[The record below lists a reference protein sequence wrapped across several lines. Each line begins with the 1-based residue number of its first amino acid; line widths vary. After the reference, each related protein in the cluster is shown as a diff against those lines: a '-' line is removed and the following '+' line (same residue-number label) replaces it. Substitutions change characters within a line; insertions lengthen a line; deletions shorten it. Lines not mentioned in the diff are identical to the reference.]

1 MSQFCISCGVE
12 NQNEAKFCKS
22 CGQKLKTQ
30 EEYEFDIKEKSS
42 YSENNIHR
50 NRQDSF
56 IAAGNFSLFSFSG
69 CISRQT
75 YWAIIFAT
83 NAIPLIVV
91 FIAIVVAIV
100 YSAELNFDPRSIDKE
115 SLVFIFIIPT
125 FLWLWI
131 GFVTSIKRL
140 RDANFS
146 AWLYLINI
154 IPYLGTLIILVL
166 NGFFPSVEEENKYCK
181 SRNNLSSKA
190 IKWAYSLSII
200 PIILIVMAI
209 VLSKLTDN
217 NENVNDV
224 LTKIPIEK
232 EIINTAREIPTNVLT
247 DKDKPHIRMETYTTD
262 QKETPA
268 TFSEEKELPPYE
280 SEKPNSKWIDVSK
293 STCLE
298 NGGEWKKSENKLNM
312 VCSTE
317 DWKVAKNICFKSKGR
332 LPFTDEFSDMIST
345 CGIEVSDGYYTNEND
360 KNMNYKNCYSRLGF
374 GPESYWSSFI
384 YDNYT
389 DEEQP
394 VSIADAT
401 LPRYYENNSRSVRC
415 QKSKN
420 IQANEYQ
427 NSAIQKNTG
436 WIDISSSVCENNG
449 GKYIDVRRRID
460 TEFVK
465 TGAKACSANWEQANK
480 MCLISGGR
488 LASEEEFEKIITSCG
503 GVLYDK
509 NDNNKKLS
517 YKQCYNNLGF
527 TTSYYWNSL
536 EVGSDKR
543 GVVNFDTGS
552 LGLDNQ
558 GKDFPVRCL
567 NQ

>member
-1 MSQFCISCGVE
+1 MSQFCIACGAE

-42 YSENNIHR
+42 YSGNNTHR
-50 NRQDSF
+50 NHQDLF
-56 IAAGNFSLFSFSG
+56 IEDGDFSLFSFSG
-69 CISRQT
+69 CISRKT

-100 YSAELNFDPRSIDKE
+100 YSTELNFDPRSIDKE

-232 EIINTAREIPTNVLT
+232 EIINTASEIPTNALI
-247 DKDKPHIRMETYTTD
+247 DKDTPHIRMETYTTD
-262 QKETPA
+262 QNRYVKLI
-268 TFSEEKELPPYE
+268 S
-280 SEKPNSKWIDVSK
+280 N
-293 STCLE
+293 
-298 NGGEWKKSENKLNM
+298 KKSCIVEYNHLWNNGVEMTNCLNY
-312 VCSTE
+312 
-317 DWKVAKNICFKSKGR
+317 KSKDNEQMLCTEEDNCIKRDEVNYFLVSGKKFQENYDKYIT
-332 LPFTDEFSDMIST
+332 PFIGEKTFNFDGGSGTGKSIEITNNAIVTIMLH
-345 CGIEVSDGYYTNEND
+345 GIYSSSIIYQG
-360 KNMNYKNCYSRLGF
+360 KYKNLTKESPYMLIEDVLCYKEPGF
-374 GPESYWSSFI
+374 EMQC
-384 YDNYT
+384 T
-389 DEEQP
+389 
-394 VSIADAT
+394 
-401 LPRYYENNSRSVRC
+401 
-415 QKSKN
+415 
-420 IQANEYQ
+420 
-427 NSAIQKNTG
+427 
-436 WIDISSSVCENNG
+436 
-449 GKYIDVRRRID
+449 
-460 TEFVK
+460 
-465 TGAKACSANWEQANK
+465 
-480 MCLISGGR
+480 
-488 LASEEEFEKIITSCG
+488 
-503 GVLYDK
+503 
-509 NDNNKKLS
+509 KL
-517 YKQCYNNLGF
+517 
-527 TTSYYWNSL
+527 
-536 EVGSDKR
+536 
-543 GVVNFDTGS
+543 
-552 LGLDNQ
+552 
-558 GKDFPVRCL
+558 
-567 NQ
+567 

>member
-1 MSQFCISCGVE
+1 MSQFCIACGAE

-42 YSENNIHR
+42 YSGNNTHR
-50 NRQDSF
+50 NHQDLF
-56 IAAGNFSLFSFSG
+56 IEDGDFSLFSFSG
-69 CISRQT
+69 CISRKT

-100 YSAELNFDPRSIDKE
+100 YSTELNFDPRSIDKE

-224 LTKIPIEK
+224 LANIPIEK
-232 EIINTAREIPTNVLT
+232 EIINTAREIPTNALI
-247 DKDKPHIRMETYTTD
+247 DKDTPHIRMETYTTD
-262 QKETPA
+262 QNRYVKLI
-268 TFSEEKELPPYE
+268 S
-280 SEKPNSKWIDVSK
+280 N
-293 STCLE
+293 
-298 NGGEWKKSENKLNM
+298 KKSCIVEYNHLWNNGVEMTNCLNY
-312 VCSTE
+312 
-317 DWKVAKNICFKSKGR
+317 KSKDNEQMLCTEEDNCIKRDEVNYFLVSGKKFQENYDKYIT
-332 LPFTDEFSDMIST
+332 PFIGEKTFNFDGGSGTGKSIEITNNAIVTIMLH
-345 CGIEVSDGYYTNEND
+345 GIYSSSIIYQG
-360 KNMNYKNCYSRLGF
+360 KYKNLTKESPYMLIEDVLCYKEPGF
-374 GPESYWSSFI
+374 EMQC
-384 YDNYT
+384 T
-389 DEEQP
+389 
-394 VSIADAT
+394 
-401 LPRYYENNSRSVRC
+401 
-415 QKSKN
+415 
-420 IQANEYQ
+420 
-427 NSAIQKNTG
+427 
-436 WIDISSSVCENNG
+436 
-449 GKYIDVRRRID
+449 
-460 TEFVK
+460 
-465 TGAKACSANWEQANK
+465 
-480 MCLISGGR
+480 
-488 LASEEEFEKIITSCG
+488 
-503 GVLYDK
+503 
-509 NDNNKKLS
+509 KL
-517 YKQCYNNLGF
+517 
-527 TTSYYWNSL
+527 
-536 EVGSDKR
+536 
-543 GVVNFDTGS
+543 
-552 LGLDNQ
+552 
-558 GKDFPVRCL
+558 
-567 NQ
+567 

>member
-1 MSQFCISCGVE
+1 MSQFCIACGAE

-42 YSENNIHR
+42 YSGNNTHR
-50 NRQDSF
+50 NHQDLF
-56 IAAGNFSLFSFSG
+56 IEDGNFSLFSFSG
-69 CISRQT
+69 CISRKT

-100 YSAELNFDPRSIDKE
+100 YSTELNFDPRSIDKE

-232 EIINTAREIPTNVLT
+232 EIINTASEIPTNALI
-247 DKDKPHIRMETYTTD
+247 DKDTPHIRMETYTTD
-262 QKETPA
+262 QNRYVKLI
-268 TFSEEKELPPYE
+268 S
-280 SEKPNSKWIDVSK
+280 N
-293 STCLE
+293 
-298 NGGEWKKSENKLNM
+298 KKSCIVEYNHLWNNGVEMTNCLNY
-312 VCSTE
+312 
-317 DWKVAKNICFKSKGR
+317 KSKDNEQMLCTEEDNCIKRDEVNYFLVSGKKFQENYDKYIT
-332 LPFTDEFSDMIST
+332 PFIGEKTFNFDGGSGTGKSIEITNNAIVTIMLH
-345 CGIEVSDGYYTNEND
+345 GIYSSSIIYQG
-360 KNMNYKNCYSRLGF
+360 KYKNLTKESPYMLIEDVLCYKEPGF
-374 GPESYWSSFI
+374 EMQC
-384 YDNYT
+384 T
-389 DEEQP
+389 
-394 VSIADAT
+394 
-401 LPRYYENNSRSVRC
+401 
-415 QKSKN
+415 
-420 IQANEYQ
+420 
-427 NSAIQKNTG
+427 
-436 WIDISSSVCENNG
+436 
-449 GKYIDVRRRID
+449 
-460 TEFVK
+460 
-465 TGAKACSANWEQANK
+465 
-480 MCLISGGR
+480 
-488 LASEEEFEKIITSCG
+488 
-503 GVLYDK
+503 
-509 NDNNKKLS
+509 KL
-517 YKQCYNNLGF
+517 
-527 TTSYYWNSL
+527 
-536 EVGSDKR
+536 
-543 GVVNFDTGS
+543 
-552 LGLDNQ
+552 
-558 GKDFPVRCL
+558 
-567 NQ
+567 

>member
-1 MSQFCISCGVE
+1 MSQFCIACGAE

-42 YSENNIHR
+42 YSGNNTHR
-50 NRQDSF
+50 NHQDLF
-56 IAAGNFSLFSFSG
+56 IEDGDFSLFSFSG
-69 CISRQT
+69 CISRKT

-100 YSAELNFDPRSIDKE
+100 YSTELNFDPRSIDKE

-224 LTKIPIEK
+224 LANIPIEK
-232 EIINTAREIPTNVLT
+232 EIINTASEIPTNALI
-247 DKDKPHIRMETYTTD
+247 DKDTPHIRMETYTTD
-262 QKETPA
+262 QNRYVKLI
-268 TFSEEKELPPYE
+268 S
-280 SEKPNSKWIDVSK
+280 N
-293 STCLE
+293 
-298 NGGEWKKSENKLNM
+298 KKSCIVEYNHLWNNGVEMTNCLNY
-312 VCSTE
+312 
-317 DWKVAKNICFKSKGR
+317 KSKDNEQMLCTEEDNCIKRDEVNYFLVSGKKFQENYDKYIT
-332 LPFTDEFSDMIST
+332 PFIGEKTFNFDGGSGTGKSIEITNNAIVTIMLH
-345 CGIEVSDGYYTNEND
+345 GIYSSSIIYQG
-360 KNMNYKNCYSRLGF
+360 KYKNLTKESPYMLIEDVLCYKEPGF
-374 GPESYWSSFI
+374 EMQC
-384 YDNYT
+384 T
-389 DEEQP
+389 
-394 VSIADAT
+394 
-401 LPRYYENNSRSVRC
+401 
-415 QKSKN
+415 
-420 IQANEYQ
+420 
-427 NSAIQKNTG
+427 
-436 WIDISSSVCENNG
+436 
-449 GKYIDVRRRID
+449 
-460 TEFVK
+460 
-465 TGAKACSANWEQANK
+465 
-480 MCLISGGR
+480 
-488 LASEEEFEKIITSCG
+488 
-503 GVLYDK
+503 
-509 NDNNKKLS
+509 KL
-517 YKQCYNNLGF
+517 
-527 TTSYYWNSL
+527 
-536 EVGSDKR
+536 
-543 GVVNFDTGS
+543 
-552 LGLDNQ
+552 
-558 GKDFPVRCL
+558 
-567 NQ
+567 